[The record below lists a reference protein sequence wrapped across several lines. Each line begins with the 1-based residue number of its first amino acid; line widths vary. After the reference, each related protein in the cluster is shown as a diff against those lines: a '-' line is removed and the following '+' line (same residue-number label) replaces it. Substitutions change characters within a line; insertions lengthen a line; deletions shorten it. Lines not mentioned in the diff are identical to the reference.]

1 MAEAATLN
9 AGTLR
14 HTIESKP
21 WLRQI
26 MMMVGIAASVA
37 VGVAAVIWSQ
47 EPEYRTLYGSMP
59 PERSASVL
67 DALSSSGIPYRLQQ
81 QTGAILVPA
90 DRLHDA
96 RIQLAGSGVINDGSG
111 LEMLREEKGFGV
123 SDFMQSKKYEHALET
138 ELARTIESMHQVR
151 KARVHLAIPKQ
162 TVFVRDQRSASAS
175 VMLDI
180 YAGATLD
187 RQQVKAIINMVSG
200 SVPELDASAVTV
212 VDQAGSL
219 LSSLEEET
227 GLEVSA
233 KQFEYRKKIEKEYER
248 RITNLLT
255 PISGL
260 GKVKVQA
267 AVELDFSRMEES
279 RESWNPD
286 AQVLRSE
293 QVNTNRRGG
302 GAAAGGVPGALAN
315 QPVNRAD
322 ANGGENDTTE
332 SSSITRN
339 YEIERVLNYTARPA
353 GDIQRISIAVVLDD
367 SGAAEG
373 GANDAGAES
382 KAAYTPAQ
390 LDQLSALVRDAIGFE
405 EGRGDRVTVIAT
417 SFRPTLVEE
426 SEMEA
431 PPLWEQPWFTGL
443 LKQVLTGIAVI
454 LIVFSVIRPSIKS
467 LMQAQTA
474 GKSPAPAGAA
484 GGYGSGMELSPAVAA
499 LGGPGNVRKVE
510 EGLDGIRDVADQD
523 PKLVAQVVK
532 NWVARDGK

>member
-1 MAEAATLN
+1 MAEAAVMN

-14 HTIESKP
+14 QTIESKP

-37 VGVAAVIWSQ
+37 VGVAAVMWSQ

-180 YAGATLD
+180 YAGSTLD
-187 RQQVKAIINMVSG
+187 RQQVRAIINMVSG
-200 SVPELDASAVTV
+200 SVPELDATSVTV
-212 VDQAGSL
+212 VDQTGNL

-233 KQFEYRKKIEKEYER
+233 KQFEYRKKIEKEYEN

-255 PISGL
+255 PIAGL

-279 RESWNPD
+279 RESWNPE

-302 GAAAGGVPGALAN
+302 AAGAGGVPGALAN
-315 QPVNRAD
+315 QPVGRAD
-322 ANGGENDTTE
+322 ANGGENETTE

-353 GDIQRISIAVVLDD
+353 GDIQRISVAVVLDD
-367 SGAAEG
+367 AVAEPTPDGEGEGAT
-373 GANDAGAES
+373 
-382 KAAYTPAQ
+382 KAAYTADQLAQ
-390 LDQLSALVRDAIGFE
+390 LSGLVRDAIGFDE
-405 EGRGDRVTVIAT
+405 ARGDRVSVIAT
-417 SFRPTLVEE
+417 SFRPAMIEE
-426 SEMEA
+426 GEPEA
-431 PPLWEQPWFTGL
+431 PPLWEQPWFVGL

-467 LMQAQTA
+467 LMQAQTGA
-474 GKSPAPAGAA
+474 KDLAPAANSGHGGGA
-484 GGYGSGMELSPAVAA
+484 ELSPAIAA
-499 LGGPGNVRKVE
+499 LAAPGSVQKVE
-510 EGLDGIRDVADQD
+510 EGLDAIREVADQD

>member
-37 VGVAAVIWSQ
+37 VGVAAVMWSQ

-151 KARVHLAIPKQ
+151 KARVHLAMPKQ

-200 SVPELDASAVTV
+200 SVPELDAGAVTV

-233 KQFEYRKKIEKEYER
+233 KQFEYRKKIEKEYEQ
-248 RITNLLT
+248 RITSLLT

-293 QVNTNRRGG
+293 QVNTNRRG
-302 GAAAGGVPGALAN
+302 ASAPAGVPGALSN
-315 QPVNRAD
+315 QPVPVAD
-322 ANGGENDTTE
+322 TNTVEGDTTE

-367 SGAAEG
+367 SGGAEG
-373 GANDAGAES
+373 GANDADAES
-382 KAAYTPAQ
+382 KPAYTTAQ
-390 LDQLSALVRDAIGFE
+390 LDQLSALVRDAIGFN

-417 SFRPTLVEE
+417 SFRPTQVEE

-510 EGLDGIRDVADQD
+510 EGLDAIRDVADQD

>member
-37 VGVAAVIWSQ
+37 VGVAAVMWSQ

-151 KARVHLAIPKQ
+151 KARVHLAMPKQ

-200 SVPELDASAVTV
+200 SVPELDAGAVTV

-233 KQFEYRKKIEKEYER
+233 KQFEYRKKIEKEYEQ
-248 RITNLLT
+248 RITSLLT

-293 QVNTNRRGG
+293 QVNTNRRG
-302 GAAAGGVPGALAN
+302 ASAPAGVPGALSN
-315 QPVNRAD
+315 QPVPVAD
-322 ANGGENDTTE
+322 TNTVEGDTTE

-367 SGAAEG
+367 SGGAEG
-373 GANDAGAES
+373 GANDADAES
-382 KAAYTPAQ
+382 KPAYTTAQ
-390 LDQLSALVRDAIGFE
+390 LDQLSALVRDAIGFN

-510 EGLDGIRDVADQD
+510 EGLDAIRDVADQD